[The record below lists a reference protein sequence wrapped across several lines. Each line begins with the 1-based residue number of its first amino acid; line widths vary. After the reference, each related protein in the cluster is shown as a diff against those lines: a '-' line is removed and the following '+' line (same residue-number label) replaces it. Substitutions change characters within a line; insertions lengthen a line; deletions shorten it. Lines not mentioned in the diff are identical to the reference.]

1 MSDKPKRKG
10 LVFKGAKIEDVKQG
24 ELRVQAPS
32 IISQEPAETK
42 VLPAPAPAPTGP
54 SHPVNPAPAPA
65 AAATKGSRLL
75 FGPKVAAKTQAP
87 SGSEAIKKAVP
98 VPTVVAKQEKPKKQ
112 VKIISQPT
120 NVRLITPIAKEAA
133 KAAEEETAATA
144 AVAVQSKKPVASEAL
159 LKLKKAFDEMLELYT
174 VATYEDLDL
183 ETYLHSGDE
192 NDGTR
197 HYYTFLEPIDADFTD
212 INKEFEQIEFTK
224 DGFYIDMA
232 DEELA
237 GVEKIQFFQMLEDV
251 EEEKPVEKPVAKP
264 VAKPK
269 IKTTGEI
276 KDDET
281 LGPLAEAILKEEG
294 RLPGETYEEKLA
306 DKYKIETP
314 EDGYTPQNRRSFSSF
329 IYQTFKPFQL
339 PPLPKMIDPNACQ
352 TVLQSDRSEM
362 YLYQQFVK
370 EYMSWQ
376 TPYRGILVYHGLGS
390 GKTCTSIAAAEALFA
405 SADKRIIVMTPFSL
419 RQNFIGEITTCGFHH
434 YRLKNHW
441 EKYLVSNPL
450 VKLFAKSILK
460 IPDSYLQKV
469 AHIWIPDFTKE
480 PNYQSLTATQQ
491 SEVREQIQQI
501 LVYDPAK
508 GYHGRIWFISYNGIS
523 AKELLRIACTHSDA
537 FDNATI
543 IVDEIHN
550 LIRIMQGTIEPY
562 IVELG
567 KTAKRKIDYEP
578 IGYQKWQ
585 PKLCPKGS
593 DWSQFDSELKKKN
606 YKRGYLLYRL
616 LLQAQNSKIIGL
628 SGTPLINFPEE
639 LGILANILH
648 GYIQMVVGNVA
659 KTDVKEKGS
668 DAKDLALIQ
677 KMKEI
682 LSKNLYV
689 DFQEVAKME
698 RTIQFRITFL
708 PEGIRKLAGKT
719 GVERI
724 PFEEDP
730 VSFEKRLGSIE
741 ADFAANQIKLVPF
754 SKDMKLKVN
763 TQPLLPPVGSEFKDT
778 FLKDDITI
786 QNQLVL
792 IKRLTG
798 LISYYKGSRADL
810 MPRVSSDEDVFVS
823 MSPFQQTQYSKARM
837 DEIKIEE
844 EQEKKQKKA
853 GEEVGGRLA
862 ALYAEVYEIKNMKQS
877 SNYRMSSR
885 QACNFA
891 FPSEVN
897 RPRPMTKAE
906 KEADAGR
913 DVSDIIDMQVTEGQE
928 GETLGA
934 ALKEE
939 QKEEE
944 KVQEEEAAIEEEE
957 TGVAEAEAEAVA
969 EEDEEAF
976 DEEAARQEAIK
987 EGHEGENIETFV
999 EMKRNDFIEEQK
1011 KKKAAKAVVT
1021 AEQQLCRAKRL
1032 QGETYQAQINR
1043 AKNCLATTA
1052 KSKLMMNATG
1062 LGETSPKYMKMMEN
1076 IAAAKGASL
1085 VYSQFLQMEGIGI
1098 FALAM
1103 EANGYEPIEINFNWK
1118 TNQSFFS
1125 EATKASLA
1133 KGPSP
1138 DPKTGIKQLRYI
1150 KFTGAEEDVV
1160 RRYSLLLFNG
1170 RFSELPRELNKTL
1183 VDAGWKNNDLGDL
1196 CRVFCITS
1204 AGAEGLSLKNVR
1216 AVHIMEPYWNDVRM
1230 AQVKGR
1236 AVRICS
1242 HAELPPEERT
1252 VDIYTYVTVF
1262 SPEAQ
1267 KARDGP
1273 FRIAEKIVNRDSLSY
1288 DEAVKVGLKVPAG
1301 AVQYTLSSDE
1311 RLWLISKRKK
1321 TLIDNL
1327 QLIMKSSAV
1336 DCKLNYAENQE
1347 LEEAKQFKCK
1357 SFAFANVGDFMY
1369 DPDFATDIQKTRL
1382 LNEGSA
1388 APTKTAAATTAA
1400 KATTTAAA
1408 TTAAKATTTATTA
1421 TAAVKK
1427 DEYLRSKIG
1436 GTIYRLKVVYDA
1448 SGTKVE
1454 KYLVY
1459 ADEDKEHKTVIG
1471 EVEAM
1476 VSKKEGQEGTYVPKA
1491 STLKLT

>member
-1 MSDKPKRKG
+1 MEGICRRMSDQPKRKG
-10 LVFKGAKIEDVKQG
+10 LVFKGAKMEDVKQG

-42 VLPAPAPAPTGP
+42 EAEEQGRIAPPPTGP
-54 SHPVNPAPAPA
+54 SHPAPA

-87 SGSEAIKKAVP
+87 SGSETIKKAI
-98 VPTVVAKQEKPKKQ
+98 PTVVAKPKKQ
-112 VKIISQPT
+112 VQILSQPS
-120 NVRLITPIAKEAA
+120 NVRLVTPIAKEAA
-133 KAAEEETAATA
+133 KAAEEETAALEEVET
-144 AVAVQSKKPVASEAL
+144 VQSKKPVVSEAL
-159 LKLKKAFDEMLELYT
+159 LKLKEAFDEMLELYEA
-174 VATYEDLDL
+174 ATYVDLDI

-224 DGFYIDMA
+224 EGFYIDMA
-232 DEELA
+232 DEDLA
-237 GVEKIQFFQMLEDV
+237 GVEKIQFFQMLEKV
-251 EEEKPVEKPVAKP
+251 KGPEEKPVAKP
-264 VAKPK
+264 VEKAK
-269 IKTTGEI
+269 IKTIGEI

-294 RLPGETYEEKLA
+294 RLPGETYEEKLT

-450 VKLFAKSILK
+450 VKAFARSILK
-460 IPDSYLQKV
+460 IPDSYLEKV

-480 PNYQSLTATQQ
+480 SNYQTLTATQQ

-523 AKELLRIACTHSDA
+523 AKELLKIACSKSDA

-562 IVELG
+562 IIELG

-648 GYIQMVVGNVA
+648 GYLQMVVGNVA
-659 KTDVKEKGS
+659 KTDVREKGS
-668 DAKDLALIQ
+668 DAKDEALIQ

-708 PEGIRKLAGKT
+708 PEGIRKLAGKA

-724 PFEEDP
+724 PFEEDA
-730 VSFEKRLGSIE
+730 VSFEQRLASIE
-741 ADFAANQIKLVPF
+741 ADFAANQIKL
-754 SKDMKLKVN
+754 SSTDGTKLKVN
-763 TQPLLPPVGSEFKDT
+763 TQPLLPPVGSEFKET

-823 MSPFQQTQYSKARM
+823 MSSFQQTQYSKARM

-885 QACNFA
+885 QACNFV
-891 FPSEVN
+891 FPAEVN

-939 QKEEE
+939 QKQEE

-957 TGVAEAEAEAVA
+957 TGVAEAEEEEVAVA
-969 EEDEEAF
+969 EEEDLF
-976 DEEAARQEAIK
+976 DEEAARKQAES
-987 EGHEGENIETFV
+987 EGYEGENIAAAV
-999 EMKRNDFIEEQK
+999 EMMRNDFVEEQK
-1011 KKKAAKAVVT
+1011 KKRAAKAVVT

-1062 LGETSPKYMKMMEN
+1062 LAETSPKYMKMLEN

-1103 EANGYEPIEINFNWK
+1103 EANGYEPIEISFNWK
-1118 TNQSFFS
+1118 TNQAFFS
-1125 EATKASLA
+1125 EATKASLE
-1133 KGPSP
+1133 KGPSA
-1138 DPKTGIKQLRYI
+1138 DPKTGIQQLRYI
-1150 KFTGAEEDVV
+1150 KFTGAEEDIV

-1183 VDAGWKNNDLGDL
+1183 VDAGWKNNDFGDL

-1204 AGAEGLSLKNVR
+1204 AGAEGLSLKNIR

-1252 VDIYTYVTVF
+1252 VDIFTYVTVF

-1273 FRIAEKIVNRDSLSY
+1273 FRIAEKIVNRDSLAY
-1288 DEAVKVGLKVPAG
+1288 EEAVKVGLKVPAG

-1382 LNEGSA
+1382 LNEGTA
-1388 APTKTAAATTAA
+1388 TTKATTAA
-1400 KATTTAAA
+1400 KATT
-1408 TTAAKATTTATTA
+1408 AKATTVATATTKA
-1421 TAAVKK
+1421 TTVAAVKK
-1427 DEYLRSKIG
+1427 DEYIRSKIS
-1436 GTIYRLKVVYDA
+1436 GTIYRLKVVYDT
-1448 SGTKVE
+1448 SGMKVE

-1459 ADEDKEHKTVIG
+1459 ADEDKEYKTVIG

-1491 STLKLT
+1491 SSLKLF